1 MPSFDHGTP
10 YIDPSFDSFFIALSA
25 WYPAGLG
32 LLKGVNR
39 VSALVLSAL
48 LPCSLAG
55 DKFASWVIP

>member
-1 MPSFDHGTP
+1 MPPFDHGTP
-10 YIDPSFDSFFIALSA
+10 YMVPSFDSFFIALSA

-39 VSALVLSAL
+39 VSVLVLSA

-55 DKFASWVIP
+55 DKFASSVIP